1 MSPPA
6 PGPTARRSG
15 SPRTA
20 TAPTT
25 PSTPTDLATGER
37 VEELEFELD
46 DANLAPR
53 GVWSDRRTIWISD
66 SGKERLFAH
75 DLASGERLPDS
86 DLALHP
92 DNDDPRGIWSGGPTM
107 WVLDGR
113 DDVLYGYDLES
124 GELLAGYAL
133 DDANG
138 DPRGIWSDRVSV
150 WVSDDRAKRLFAYRL
165 PPIEDDASADEDLE
179 LERVTDEEFWRLSRA
194 SNNSPRGLWSD
205 GDVMYVADASDGKVY
220 TYNMPDGIDARL
232 ASLSLSDVEIGEFS
246 RGQPEYESVAADGA
260 TQTTV
265 EARPEQSR
273 ARVAI
278 DPPDADEVADG
289 HQVALDGLD
298 EITVTSPDESRRKV
312 YLVRIGDAAEA
323 ERSAAPCLSGA
334 VAVGFSIL
342 IYEGGGSGDLVGCAE
357 SRHVTALY
365 ALEGG
370 AYVPYILGAP
380 GFVNRPF
387 LELYA
392 EGVPAVT
399 LFIAGSDGPATVDP
413 ASDGGAAQSWPECL
427 RGEVAAGFS
436 LVLYEGGSVEEVGA
450 CAQGRGVTALYALEG
465 GAYVPYILGAPEFVN
480 RPFFELFADGLAP
493 MTPLIA
499 RSEGPPAAVADRG
512 DVSDS

>member
-1 MSPPA
+1 
-6 PGPTARRSG
+6 
-15 SPRTA
+15 
-20 TAPTT
+20 
-25 PSTPTDLATGER
+25 
-37 VEELEFELD
+37 
-46 DANLAPR
+46 
-53 GVWSDRRTIWISD
+53 
-66 SGKERLFAH
+66 
-75 DLASGERLPDS
+75 
-86 DLALHP
+86 
-92 DNDDPRGIWSGGPTM
+92 M

-113 DDVLYGYDLES
+113 DDALYGYDLES

-133 DDANG
+133 DDDND
-138 DPRGIWSDRVSV
+138 DPRGI
-150 WVSDDRAKRLFAYRL
+150 
-165 PPIEDDASADEDLE
+165 
-179 LERVTDEEFWRLSRA
+179 
-194 SNNSPRGLWSD
+194 WSD
-205 GDVMYVADASDGKVY
+205 GDVMYVADASDGRVY

-232 ASLSLSDVEIGEFS
+232 ASLALSDVEIGEFS

-298 EITVTSPDESRRKV
+298 EISVTVTSPDESRRKV

-323 ERSAAPCLSGA
+323 ERSPAPCLSGA

-342 IYEGGGSGDLVGCAE
+342 IYEGGGIGDLVGCAE
-357 SRHVTALY
+357 SRHVTVLY

-399 LFIAGSDGPATVDP
+399 LFIAGSDGPATADP

-427 RGEVAAGFS
+427 RGDVAAGFS

-465 GAYVPYILGAPEFVN
+465 GAYVSYILGAPEFVN

-493 MTPLIA
+493 MAPLIA
-499 RSEGPPAAVADRG
+499 RSEGPPAAIADRG